1 MKEILKATLMM
12 IDELIA
18 KPELEN
24 NLHLLKKIR
33 TNYELVYYNNYSK
46 EISDENF
53 EDYNSFISRISEKI
67 MNNDECFDI
76 LQNLLAKIAEI
87 D

>member
-1 MKEILKATLMM
+1 MKEIFKATLMM

-24 NLHLLKKIR
+24 NLHLFKKIR
-33 TNYELVYYNNYSK
+33 TNVELVYYNNYSK

-67 MNNDECFDI
+67 MNNDECFEI